1 MVIGSVQTGN
11 ERKVVSRMS
20 NIRQEDIAEIL
31 NKINDALEG
40 TGYIAVGFD
49 NTKEFLYVLVDKE

>member
-1 MVIGSVQTGN
+1 M
-11 ERKVVSRMS
+11 RAMS
-20 NIRQEDIAEIL
+20 DIRQEDIAEIL

-49 NTKEFLYVLVDKE
+49 NTKGFLYVLVDKE

>member
-1 MVIGSVQTGN
+1 VFCNLKATTYRRPVIS
-11 ERKVVSRMS
+11 MS
-20 NIRQEDIAEIL
+20 DVRQEDIAEIL

-49 NTKEFLYVLVDKE
+49 NTKEFLCVLVDKE

>member
-1 MVIGSVQTGN
+1 M
-11 ERKVVSRMS
+11 RLMS
-20 NIRQEDIAEIL
+20 DIRQEDIAEIL

-49 NTKEFLYVLVDKE
+49 NTKEFLCVLVDKE